1 MTTLSRR
8 GFLVS
13 AASATASVTALS
25 SPFSALGTRPAV
37 AKDQAGKHAPSLDY
51 GPLAPV
57 RDETTGLPL
66 LSLPQGFEYI
76 SYGWTGDTMADGVS
90 TPSSHDG
97 MAAFRFGDTV
107 RLVRNHER
115 GDGAGAFAGAFTYDP
130 HSGGG
135 TTNLVFDPDRGQW
148 LGSATSL
155 TGTVRN
161 CAGGPTPWGS
171 WLTCEETFL
180 TDTLRHGYVFEVP
193 ADAGSDAQPLTALG
207 RFSHEALAVDPE
219 TGIVYLT
226 EDRGNSR
233 FYRFIPATSGRLA
246 DGGVLQAMVLA
257 GTTNTAAAVAGDSWA
272 VSWVTIDVP
281 DPDTDTVR
289 SEAAMKGAASI
300 VRGEGCWYGHGMI
313 YVIATSGGAAGQGQ
327 VFALDP
333 LAQTFTCIYVSP
345 GAEVLNNPDNIAVSP
360 RGGLVLCEDGGNPV
374 QSLHGLTPDG
384 TIFRFAENHVVLNG
398 ERNGIVGTFSGS
410 EWAGATFEPKNGKWL
425 FVNIQTPGITFAI
438 TGPWGKGAL

>member
-13 AASATASVTALS
+13 AASATASVAAIST
-25 SPFSALGTRPAV
+25 PFSALGTRPAV

-289 SEAAMKGAASI
+289 SEAAMKARHRSCAGRVA
-300 VRGEGCWYGHGMI
+300 GT
-313 YVIATSGGAAGQGQ
+313 ATA
-327 VFALDP
+327 
-333 LAQTFTCIYVSP
+333 
-345 GAEVLNNPDNIAVSP
+345 
-360 RGGLVLCEDGGNPV
+360 
-374 QSLHGLTPDG
+374 
-384 TIFRFAENHVVLNG
+384 
-398 ERNGIVGTFSGS
+398 
-410 EWAGATFEPKNGKWL
+410 
-425 FVNIQTPGITFAI
+425 
-438 TGPWGKGAL
+438 